1 MPLVCLISRKEML
14 FFLPIFVISF
24 FKVVSEWVSSADIID
39 ACTIAGGLKA
49 FYELN
54 SIRKD

>member
-1 MPLVCLISRKEML
+1 ML